1 MPNRLFNRRTVVKT
15 AAASVAFP
23 WIMTRSGLAGAS
35 TQANGTI
42 GIGVIGLGIRG
53 RRLMN
58 QAMDRDDVR
67 IVGVCDVA
75 GPRLIRGM
83 RNAEAK
89 DGDTCAAYLDFM
101 DLLEHNDL
109 DAVIIAT
116 PDHQHAF
123 EAVHAAKAG
132 KHIYCEKPLTLT
144 VPEGRAI
151 CTAVNANNV
160 AFQTGSQQR
169 SEYSHRF
176 TQAVEAVRNGRIG
189 RIERIEVGIGDP
201 PIPCDLP
208 DEATPDG
215 YDWDRWLGQAPKR
228 AFNAELC
235 PIGVHGH
242 YPQWRRYREYCNGP
256 FADFGAHHY
265 DIAQWG
271 MDADGTGPVKIIVPP
286 RNADGTRP
294 APEQQRGLVLEYA
307 DGVRVEHGGRNGI
320 TFHGTDGTVWVDRGG
335 LEASDEAI
343 LKDPRGSGDI
353 EIPRHRNHMDN
364 WINCIRGGEKPVANE
379 EVGHRTASM
388 NELAIIGYEAG
399 ESLQWD
405 PAAERFVGANAAI
418 GNARLVRAVRD
429 GWQVPGT

>member
-1 MPNRLFNRRTVVKT
+1 MSHAKRSIDRRTVVKT
-15 AAASVAFP
+15 AAATAAFP

-35 TQANGTI
+35 TQANATI

-53 RRLMN
+53 RRLMGH
-58 QAMDRDDVR
+58 AMDRDDVR

-75 GPRLIRGM
+75 GPRLMRGM
-83 RNAEAK
+83 RDAEAK

-101 DLLEHNDL
+101 DLLDRDDL

-123 EAVHAAKAG
+123 EAVHAANMG

-151 CTAVNANNV
+151 CDAVARNNV

-169 SEYSHRF
+169 SEYGHRF
-176 TQAVEAVRNGRIG
+176 VDAVEAVRNGRIG
-189 RIERIEVGIGDP
+189 RLERIDVGIGDP

-208 DEATPDG
+208 EEEMPAG
-215 YDWDRWLGQAPKR
+215 YDWDRWLGQAPHR
-228 AFNAELC
+228 AFNHELC
-235 PIGVHGH
+235 PVGVHGH

-271 MDADGTGPVKIIVPP
+271 MNADNTGPTRIIVPA
-286 RNADGTRP
+286 RNPDGTLP
-294 APEQQRGLVLEYA
+294 KRGLVLEY
-307 DGVRVEHGGRNGI
+307 DTGVRVEHGGRNGI
-320 TFHGTDGTVWVDRGG
+320 TFHGTHGTIWVDRGG
-335 LEASDEAI
+335 IEASDEAM
-343 LKDPRGSGDI
+343 LKGPLGAGESAM
-353 EIPRHRNHMDN
+353 PRHRSHLDN
-364 WINCIRGGEKPVANE
+364 WLTCMRSGAKPVAGA

-388 NELAIIGYEAG
+388 NQLAVIGYEAG

-405 PAAERFVGANAAI
+405 PSVERFKGDNAAN
-418 GNARLVRAVRD
+418 GNARLARTTRD
-429 GWQVPGT
+429 NWQVPGT

>member
-1 MPNRLFNRRTVVKT
+1 MSHAKRSIDRRAVVKT
-15 AAASVAFP
+15 AAATAAFP

-35 TQANGTI
+35 TQANATI

-53 RRLMN
+53 RRLMGH
-58 QAMDRDDVR
+58 AMDRDDVR

-75 GPRLIRGM
+75 GPRLMRGM
-83 RNAEAK
+83 RDAEAK

-101 DLLEHNDL
+101 DLLERDDL

-123 EAVHAAKAG
+123 EAVHAANAG

-151 CTAVNANNV
+151 CDAVARNNV

-169 SEYSHRF
+169 TEYGHKF
-176 TQAVEAVRNGRIG
+176 VKAVEAVRNARIG
-189 RIERIEVGIGDP
+189 TLERIDVGIGDP

-208 DEATPDG
+208 EEETPAG
-215 YDWDRWLGQAPKR
+215 YDWDRWLGQAPPR
-228 AFNAELC
+228 PFNHELC
-235 PIGVHGH
+235 PVGVHGH

-271 MDADGTGPVKIIVPP
+271 MGADDTGPVRIIVPDFAADGTMPK
-286 RNADGTRP
+286 
-294 APEQQRGLVLEYA
+294 RGLILEYEN
-307 DGVRVEHGGRNGI
+307 GVQVVHGGRNGI
-320 TFHGTDGTVWVDRGG
+320 TFHGTEGTLWVDRGG
-335 LEASDEAI
+335 IEASDEAI
-343 LKDPRGSGDI
+343 LKDPRGLGDI
-353 EIPRHRNHMDN
+353 EILRPYNHMGN
-364 WINCIRGGEKPVANE
+364 WINCIRSGLTPVANA

-405 PAAERFVGANAAI
+405 PAAERFVGANAAT
-418 GNARLVRAVRD
+418 GNSRLARAVRD
-429 GWQVPGT
+429 GWQVPRT